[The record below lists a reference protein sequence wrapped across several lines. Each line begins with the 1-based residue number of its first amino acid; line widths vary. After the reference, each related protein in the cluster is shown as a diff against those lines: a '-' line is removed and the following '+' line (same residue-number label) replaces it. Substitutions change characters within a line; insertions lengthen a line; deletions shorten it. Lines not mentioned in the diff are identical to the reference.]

1 MSGEIGCTLGSWAL
15 VLIFYRY
22 FASGTGAAGLVGAL
36 VWWEMRSFGVRTG
49 VGISSVST
57 Y

>member
-1 MSGEIGCTLGSWAL
+1 M
-15 VLIFYRY
+15 LIFYRY

-36 VWWEMRSFGVRTG
+36 VWWEMRSLGVRTG